1 MYTYVPWFLF
11 VSYIPSEC
19 VYQCPAIL
27 SLIVGVY
34 VLSWS
39 EFCSLYFSEGFYCC
53 SAIIIVTEC
62 TCIGT
67 SLDLS
72 HLFGSECP
80 FQCPDMLWLIVCT
93 DTSLDRVWFSLSI
106 WRSVVVFGYIVTD
119 CRCIFPSLDPC
130 FSLSFSLNTS
140 ISVRLYC
147 HWLFVR
153 RYVSWS
159 TFLSL
164 SFVMSV
170 SVSGVLSVNLRVYVR
185 LLIRTSVSLSLALN
199 VRSSVQICYDSLYV
213 HIRLL
218 IMFVF
223 LFLSGH
229 L

>member
-1 MYTYVPWFLF
+1 MYTYVPWFVFL
-11 VSYIPSEC
+11 SHIPSEC

-80 FQCPDMLWLIVCT
+80 FQRPDMLWLIVCT
-93 DTSLDRVWFSLSI
+93 YTSLDRVWFSLSI

-130 FSLSFSLNTS
+130 FSLTLSLWIPQLVFGYIVTDCTWIGTCLGPRFSLSFSLS
-140 ISVRLYC
+140 ECPVYC
-147 HWLFVR
+147 PLFYVYTYVPLFVI
-153 RYVSWS
+153 
-159 TFLSL
+159 LSL
-164 SFVMSV
+164 S
-170 SVSGVLSVNLRVYVR
+170 LSLNVCS
-185 LLIRTSVSLSLALN
+185 SVSLFYHSL
-199 VRSSVQICYDSLYV
+199 
-213 HIRLL
+213 
-218 IMFVF
+218 
-223 LFLSGH
+223 
-229 L
+229 